1 MLSDWCARSTALCV
15 PQLLPGRGSL
25 SDSQVVCREQ
35 LLIASALLW
44 AESESRQA
52 LRAVV
57 GDRDACNLLKGTVRL
72 SGVAHQF
79 RSIPVDLVEIFAIR
93 RQPAIAWAAANHS
106 IDCSESAISRDL
118 RACRILRD
126 FQPFAV

>member
-1 MLSDWCARSTALCV
+1 MLSDPCAIDAVVCV
-15 PQLLPGRGSL
+15 AQLLPGPGSL

-35 LLIASALLW
+35 LLIASVLLW

-52 LRAVV
+52 LRAVR
-57 GDRDACNLLKGTVRL
+57 GDRDAFNLLKGTVRL

-93 RQPAIAWAAANHS
+93 RQPAIAW
-106 IDCSESAISRDL
+106 
-118 RACRILRD
+118 
-126 FQPFAV
+126 